1 METAF
6 RLNKRG
12 LTLIELLI
20 GLVICAIVVAGI
32 YRLFISQGKAYVVQ
46 DQVVE
51 LQQNV
56 RSAME
61 VMLRDLRMAGFDDDI
76 TPLVTNPEPPVLPG
90 DNSVTIRYEYASAP
104 YEVLYSLDAGSVL
117 NRLETKNGVSGPTET
132 ILENVDDLTFWYGVD
147 EDNDGAMDDRNGNGL
162 ADDWVP
168 AGTVGNL
175 KVVAVRVSLTGRA
188 TQVNPDLQNVKP
200 RTLVSA
206 VTLRNLS
213 LMR

>member
-61 VMLRDLRMAGFDDDI
+61 VMLRDLRMAGFDDDT

-90 DNSVTIRYEYASAP
+90 DTSVTVRYEYGNAP
-104 YEVLYSLDAGSVL
+104 YEVLYRLDAGSVL
-117 NRLETKNGVSGPTET
+117 NRLETKNGVSTTET
-132 ILENVDDLTFWYGVD
+132 ILENVDALTFSYGVD
-147 EDNDGAMDDRNGNGL
+147 EDNDNAMDDRNGNGL
-162 ADDWVP
+162 ADDWIS

-175 KVVAVRVSLTGRA
+175 KIVTVRVSLTGRPA
-188 TQVNPDLQNVKP
+188 QVNPDLQSVTP

-206 VTLRNLS
+206 VSLRNLS

>member
-6 RLNKRG
+6 RLNKKG
-12 LTLIELLI
+12 LTLIELLV

-32 YRLFISQGKAYVVQ
+32 YRLFIAQGKAYVVQ

-51 LQQNV
+51 VQQNV

-61 VMLRDLRMAGFDDDI
+61 VMLRDLRMAGFDDDT

-90 DNSVTIRYEYASAP
+90 DTSVTVRYEYGNAP
-104 YEVLYSLDAGSVL
+104 YEVLYRLDAGSVL
-117 NRLETKNGVSGPTET
+117 NRQETKNGVNTTET

-147 EDNDGAMDDRNGNGL
+147 EDNDNAMDDRNGNGL
-162 ADDWVP
+162 ADDWVS

-175 KVVAVRVSLTGRA
+175 KVVAVRVSLTGSA
-188 TQVNPDLQNVKP
+188 MQVNPDLQNVKP

>member
-6 RLNKRG
+6 RLNKKG
-12 LTLIELLI
+12 LTLIELLV

-32 YRLFISQGKAYVVQ
+32 YRLFIAQGKAYVVQ

-51 LQQNV
+51 VQQNV

-61 VMLRDLRMAGFDDDI
+61 VMLRDLRMAGFDDDT

-90 DNSVTIRYEYASAP
+90 DTSVTVRYEYGNAP
-104 YEVLYSLDAGSVL
+104 YEVLYRLDAGSVL
-117 NRLETKNGVSGPTET
+117 NRLETKNGVSTTET
-132 ILENVDDLTFWYGVD
+132 MLENVDALTFSYGVD
-147 EDNDGAMDDRNGNGL
+147 EDNDNAMDDRNGNGL
-162 ADDWVP
+162 ADDWVS

-175 KVVAVRVSLTGRA
+175 KIVAVRVSLTGWP
-188 TQVNPDLQNVKP
+188 TQVNPDLQSVRP